1 MSRVPRPASQPEEP
15 ARSSFPIYTTIGV
28 MALLMVIAVSLLQN
42 RRGATPVPEPAA
54 VADTESAQPAV
65 TDAASQPATTAR
77 TAALPRS
84 TSAVADGQ
92 TDSRPVHVG
101 QGSPGAELLINQLTQ
116 LQIAGG
122 KLTAQQGQQIQ
133 QTLRQIVAQ
142 GPVALPAI
150 RALLGQNVDLPF
162 GQDGTKLAGT
172 SSLRAG
178 LIESLGQIGGP
189 EALALSRQVLQN
201 TADPVEISLLAR
213 NLEEAAPG
221 QYRQEALDAARQA
234 LTQAAAGNLDLK
246 DVGPLFKVIQT
257 YGDSTMA
264 PDLVNA
270 GTKWGSYASMAL
282 AGLQSG
288 EGIPSLVK
296 LTQDP
301 DQNRIAVQMLAQ
313 LSGQYPD
320 AGSALVEMARQNQ
333 IPDRL
338 WSKIVEGLAGDQ
350 YQIGSPAPAV
360 PGQNQPP
367 LSGLKTYHL
376 VDGNQNFYSLP
387 LGDNG
392 SVPDVSQ
399 RLAIVDQLL
408 QAAAGNPA
416 ANAALNRARA
426 SLTGK

>member
-1 MSRVPRPASQPEEP
+1 
-15 ARSSFPIYTTIGV
+15 
-28 MALLMVIAVSLLQN
+28 
-42 RRGATPVPEPAA
+42 
-54 VADTESAQPAV
+54 
-65 TDAASQPATTAR
+65 
-77 TAALPRS
+77 
-84 TSAVADGQ
+84 
-92 TDSRPVHVG
+92 
-101 QGSPGAELLINQLTQ
+101 
-116 LQIAGG
+116 
-122 KLTAQQGQQIQ
+122 
-133 QTLRQIVAQ
+133 
-142 GPVALPAI
+142 
-150 RALLGQNVDLPF
+150 
-162 GQDGTKLAGT
+162 
-172 SSLRAG
+172 
-178 LIESLGQIGGP
+178 
-189 EALALSRQVLQN
+189 VLQN

-264 PDLVNA
+264 ADLLNA

-282 AGLQSG
+282 AGLPSG

-296 LTQDP
+296 LAQDP
-301 DQNRIAVQMLAQ
+301 DASGQNKIAVQMLAQ

-350 YQIGSPAPAV
+350 YQIGSTAPAV

-376 VDGNQNFYSLP
+376 EGGNQNFYSLP
-387 LGDNG
+387 LGANG

-399 RLAIVDQLL
+399 RLAIIDQLL
-408 QAAAGNPA
+408 QTAAGNPA
-416 ANAALNRARA
+416 ATDALSRARA
-426 SLTGK
+426 NLTGK